1 MGTPGVNGRHT
12 TSNHVIEA
20 EQTLGIE
27 AARKCIIDEI
37 QCTMASHGM
46 SIDLRHTM
54 LLADV
59 MTYKDEEN
67 DGYFLCS
74 GILVCMVKYLELQAV
89 HGRVD
94 EIEGVSE
101 CIIMGIPMPI
111 GTGLFKICQHV
122 EKLPKLA
129 YGPLPLLS

>member
-1 MGTPGVNGRHT
+1 MGTPGVDGRHT

-54 LLADV
+54 LVADV
-59 MTYKDEEN
+59 MTYKGEV
-67 DGYFLCS
+67 L
-74 GILVCMVKYLELQAV
+74 GIT
-89 HGRVD
+89 
-94 EIEGVSE
+94 SE
-101 CIIMGIPMPI
+101 SIIMGIPMPI
-111 GTGLFKICQHV
+111 GTGLFKICQQV

>member
-1 MGTPGVNGRHT
+1 MGGLGAFKAIDSSSRQTAHENGLHYHSTNLRTVMGTPGVDGRHT

-37 QCTMASHGM
+37 QYTMASHGM

-59 MTYKDEEN
+59 MTYK
-67 DGYFLCS
+67 
-74 GILVCMVKYLELQAV
+74 VCV
-89 HGRVD
+89 
-94 EIEGVSE
+94 
-101 CIIMGIPMPI
+101 
-111 GTGLFKICQHV
+111 
-122 EKLPKLA
+122 
-129 YGPLPLLS
+129 

>member
-1 MGTPGVNGRHT
+1 VINQEKGKYNLLLEGTNLRTVMGTPGVDGRHT

-59 MTYKDEEN
+59 MTYKLSM
-67 DGYFLCS
+67 GVLMR
-74 GILVCMVKYLELQAV
+74 L
-89 HGRVD
+89 RVSVNASSW
-94 EIEGVSE
+94 GFP
-101 CIIMGIPMPI
+101 CP
-111 GTGLFKICQHV
+111 
-122 EKLPKLA
+122 
-129 YGPLPLLS
+129 

>member
-1 MGTPGVNGRHT
+1 MSTPGVDGRHT

-59 MTYKDEEN
+59 MTYK
-67 DGYFLCS
+67 
-74 GILVCMVKYLELQAV
+74 VCV
-89 HGRVD
+89 
-94 EIEGVSE
+94 
-101 CIIMGIPMPI
+101 
-111 GTGLFKICQHV
+111 
-122 EKLPKLA
+122 
-129 YGPLPLLS
+129 

>member
-1 MGTPGVNGRHT
+1 MGTPGVDGRHT

-74 GILVCMVKYLELQAV
+74 GILVCRVKYLELQAV

-111 GTGLFKICQHV
+111 GTGLFKICQQV